1 MAGLFALKKISIN
14 VNFSLSDKWVV
25 NTVWQIAVFFQ
36 ALDHCAQGST
46 TYLHHHIVVDID
58 VVVDVVDGVVLD
70 VAVVYVVDVQPV
82 VVNTVANT
90 VVFLGIL
97 MSYDDRI
104 RIFRN
109 DVGPETQ
116 EKTLTLPTLF

>member
-1 MAGLFALKKISIN
+1 M
-14 VNFSLSDKWVV
+14 
-25 NTVWQIAVFFQ
+25 
-36 ALDHCAQGST
+36 
-46 TYLHHHIVVDID
+46 DID

-82 VVNTVANT
+82 VVNTVANN

-116 EKTLTLPTLF
+116 EKTLTLLYFD

>member
-1 MAGLFALKKISIN
+1 M
-14 VNFSLSDKWVV
+14 
-25 NTVWQIAVFFQ
+25 
-36 ALDHCAQGST
+36 
-46 TYLHHHIVVDID
+46 DID

-104 RIFRN
+104 RIFRH

-116 EKTLTLPTLF
+116 EKAFTLLYFD

>member
-1 MAGLFALKKISIN
+1 MVA
-14 VNFSLSDKWVV
+14 
-25 NTVWQIAVFFQ
+25 
-36 ALDHCAQGST
+36 H
-46 TYLHHHIVVDID
+46 LHHHIVVDID

-82 VVNTVANT
+82 VVNTVANN

-109 DVGPETQ
+109 DLGP
-116 EKTLTLPTLF
+116 LFGSANLQYLQLLG

>member
-1 MAGLFALKKISIN
+1 MVGEYCLANCS
-14 VNFSLSDKWVV
+14 
-25 NTVWQIAVFFQ
+25 FFQ

-97 MSYDDRI
+97 MSYDDQI
-104 RIFRN
+104 LIFRN

-116 EKTLTLPTLF
+116 EKAFTLLYFD